1 MQIAFWH
8 NVNQNRC
15 VHPKQPPF
23 FAYVHFLAAVWPI
36 HPSTCFWNV
45 TYYSPF
51 PAGIY
56 LLKVNNRNTRT
67 KCEICSKLTIKTPE
81 QRQSF
86 TLCSSVSIVN
96 LEHVIA
102 GWIMNSYT
110 SQNRIQCLKRG
121 TMRENE
127 TFIYHLFIE
136 ECLFVLPLIAWIIR
150 DGYHFIMSSV

>member
-1 MQIAFWH
+1 MF
-8 NVNQNRC
+8 
-15 VHPKQPPF
+15 
-23 FAYVHFLAAVWPI
+23 
-36 HPSTCFWNV
+36 
-45 TYYSPF
+45 
-51 PAGIY
+51 
-56 LLKVNNRNTRT
+56 KVNN
-67 KCEICSKLTIKTPE
+67 KAPE

-136 ECLFVLPLIAWIIR
+136 ECLFILPLIAWIIR